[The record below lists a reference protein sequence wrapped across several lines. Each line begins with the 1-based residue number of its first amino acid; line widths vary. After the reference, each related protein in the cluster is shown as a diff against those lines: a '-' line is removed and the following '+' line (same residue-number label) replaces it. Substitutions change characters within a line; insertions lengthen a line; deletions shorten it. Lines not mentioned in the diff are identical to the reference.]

1 MNSYEASEVFELGNA
16 QNLILGT
23 KDIGSIDDVLGPG
36 FIILP
41 NDVDESDE

>member
-23 KDIGSIDDVLGPG
+23 KDAGIADDVIGPN
-36 FIILP
+36 FQTLP
-41 NDVDESDE
+41 NDIDESDE